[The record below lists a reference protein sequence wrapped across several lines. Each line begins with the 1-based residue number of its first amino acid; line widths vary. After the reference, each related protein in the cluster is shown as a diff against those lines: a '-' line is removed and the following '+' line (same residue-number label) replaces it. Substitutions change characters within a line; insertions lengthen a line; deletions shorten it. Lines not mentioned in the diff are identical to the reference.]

1 MINATICKQTKT
13 TVSQVQRHHKT
24 QSHSRHHHQ
33 RTTYRCP
40 TPLLLIQKG
49 VGKDESLYRLLVT
62 CQNLNQESEGRIWT
76 HFMLIRRVTASKSTQ
91 HVWNREVVSEHRFVN
106 SDGRSGPRGLASYA
120 IKTCQNLRKLTGRA
134 QRPPNREMHETGIT
148 RPCVYVRV
156 TAQLVRHH
164 TARMFDGEATAP
176 RRKCLRV
183 NCIAVCG
190 SASVWIHKC
199 VCVCVCRLWECERG
213 GLSIAGSRWVGL
225 CPG

>member
-40 TPLLLIQKG
+40 TPLLLIQKA

-62 CQNLNQESEGRIWT
+62 CQNLNQESEGRTWT

-156 TAQLVRHH
+156 TQRGCL
-164 TARMFDGEATAP
+164 TG
-176 RRKCLRV
+176 RRLRRGGSV
-183 NCIAVCG
+183 YALIALQCVDLRVCG
-190 SASVWIHKC
+190 STSVC
-199 VCVCVCRLWECERG
+199 VCVCVGCGSVSGGVCR
-213 GLSIAGSRWVGL
+213 
-225 CPG
+225 